1 MKKILLLLAA
11 VALSVG
17 VMSAQEPVK
26 KAVKAEDPSL
36 AMPEVAPENPVYDV
50 VVDVPYVTPQPTDA
64 EMKALMAKPVKNVE
78 KKQSNPSAK
87 PAVIPPLPKDH
98 PNAPDATVTNAQ
110 KKQKV
115 MVIEDS
121 TVKKETPEK

>member
-50 VVDVPYVTPQPTDA
+50 VVDVPYVTPAPTEA
-64 EMKALMAKPVKNVE
+64 EMKAKMAEPVKKVVKKETSTSAKPVAI
-78 KKQSNPSAK
+78 Q
-87 PAVIPPLPKDH
+87 PLPKDH
-98 PNAPDATVTNAQ
+98 PNGPEVQSTNVQ
-110 KKQKV
+110 KQKV
-115 MVIEDS
+115 AVAEDNQ
-121 TVKKETPEK
+121 VKKETPEK